1 MNEEIL
7 SVLKE
12 INEKLDEKNN
22 IKILFVEDVAKI
34 LGVNKNA
41 ATELL
46 KSDGVNSIKNFG
58 RLKIEQNELLKWIR
72 HE

>member
-12 INEKLDEKNN
+12 INEKLDERNN

-46 KSDGVNSIKNFG
+46 KSDEINSIKNFG

>member
-12 INEKLDEKNN
+12 INEKLDRRDE
-22 IKILFVEDVAKI
+22 IKILFVDDVARI
-34 LGVNKNA
+34 LGINRNA

-46 KSDGVNSIKNFG
+46 KSDDINSIKNC
-58 RLKIEQNELLKWIR
+58 RKIKN
-72 HE
+72 